1 MSNAEN
7 STTNVQVLTDL
18 VIEIIQD
25 LLANGASPHALAGVL
40 IGTGGDLLRQVT
52 NPETA
57 ARTMNAAAIE
67 LAREAVGLEAQ
78 NSSKH

>member
-52 NPETA
+52 ESGNCGSYYE
-57 ARTMNAAAIE
+57 RGSN
-67 LAREAVGLEAQ
+67 
-78 NSSKH
+78 